1 MDSNSTIDAHQN
13 LPEWVS
19 KFDKKFLSKLDL
31 KERGHQYFNDTYKA
45 CFNIRNDFRNNFLPK
60 LESDLGFP
68 SLPKYYKYEYFF
80 RTQEF
85 PEFELSNNYYYDN
98 DLNLLKKN
106 YSSTNINKKETNNE
120 NLKNIKKKT
129 NDKSFYNNNYQNSY
143 KNYKENKKEEEK
155 VNIVNKSYQIKKE
168 KDIIG
173 NNNNKNYL
181 KDKKANSNTNINYDN
196 KINNNNINNNQSYKR
211 NEINYTFQKD
221 EPKIQNKNIE
231 NKKGNGINKNSIVI
245 KNETL
250 KRNNKENKNEKLI
263 KSENIYTKNI
273 EKESKIDKKNI
284 PNSANKIKINKIYNK
299 NIIPIIEVSNENDE
313 ETPIN
318 MSKSSQKNPIKVNRN
333 IVVPQSPNIIKI
345 KAYYNSPPASKSQKE
360 KEINNNI
367 NKNIIYTKTPINRI
381 SNENQSNSSK
391 NTESLKSS
399 TKRGSIKNY
408 LLEKKS
414 NLHEDGN
421 KCDETPKLKA
431 ADNMN
436 HSRIK
441 NYLRNKNNEED
452 EKVGELGISR
462 GKRNYIN
469 NN

>member
-129 NDKSFYNNNYQNSY
+129 NDKSFYNDNYQNSY

-168 KDIIG
+168 KDIIS
-173 NNNNKNYL
+173 NNKNYL
-181 KDKKANSNTNINYDN
+181 KDKKVNSNKTINYDN

-211 NEINYTFQKD
+211 NEINYTYQKD

-299 NIIPIIEVSNENDE
+299 NIIPIIEV
-313 ETPIN
+313 
-318 MSKSSQKNPIKVNRN
+318 
-333 IVVPQSPNIIKI
+333 
-345 KAYYNSPPASKSQKE
+345 
-360 KEINNNI
+360 
-367 NKNIIYTKTPINRI
+367 
-381 SNENQSNSSK
+381 
-391 NTESLKSS
+391 
-399 TKRGSIKNY
+399 
-408 LLEKKS
+408 
-414 NLHEDGN
+414 
-421 KCDETPKLKA
+421 
-431 ADNMN
+431 
-436 HSRIK
+436 
-441 NYLRNKNNEED
+441 
-452 EKVGELGISR
+452 
-462 GKRNYIN
+462 
-469 NN
+469 

>member
-1 MDSNSTIDAHQN
+1 M
-13 LPEWVS
+13 
-19 KFDKKFLSKLDL
+19 
-31 KERGHQYFNDTYKA
+31 
-45 CFNIRNDFRNNFLPK
+45 
-60 LESDLGFP
+60 
-68 SLPKYYKYEYFF
+68 
-80 RTQEF
+80 
-85 PEFELSNNYYYDN
+85 
-98 DLNLLKKN
+98 
-106 YSSTNINKKETNNE
+106 
-120 NLKNIKKKT
+120 
-129 NDKSFYNNNYQNSY
+129 
-143 KNYKENKKEEEK
+143 
-155 VNIVNKSYQIKKE
+155 
-168 KDIIG
+168 
-173 NNNNKNYL
+173 
-181 KDKKANSNTNINYDN
+181 NSNTNINYDN

-211 NEINYTFQKD
+211 NEINYTFQKN

-250 KRNNKENKNEKLI
+250 KKNSKENKNEKLI

-414 NLHEDGN
+414 NLHEDED
-421 KCDETPKLKA
+421 KFDETPKLKA

>member
-80 RTQEF
+80 KTQEF

-155 VNIVNKSYQIKKE
+155 ANIVNKSYQIKKE
-168 KDIIG
+168 KDIIS
-173 NNNNKNYL
+173 NNKNYL
-181 KDKKANSNTNINYDN
+181 KDKKVNSNTNINYNN

-211 NEINYTFQKD
+211 NEINYTFQKN
-221 EPKIQNKNIE
+221 EPKIQ
-231 NKKGNGINKNSIVI
+231 
-245 KNETL
+245 
-250 KRNNKENKNEKLI
+250 NKNEKLI

-414 NLHEDGN
+414 NLHEDED
-421 KCDETPKLKA
+421 KFDETPKLKA